1 MCKLIPVAK
10 YFEVFFFYLV
20 QICRIYHTLY
30 LQTLGLHPCIGNF
43 KIICIFFFNYFLSS
57 AAKVLGDILYWLNY
71 DCSFFQYYFAMLLIF
86 LVLLV
91 GAVLAFVFRDKFRQR
106 FTSLLKDNLII
117 TYQDDPD
124 KQSTIDWLQEQVSI
138 LYQKKIILCKNFIVW
153 FCSFVSNCDSIK

>member
-1 MCKLIPVAK
+1 
-10 YFEVFFFYLV
+10 
-20 QICRIYHTLY
+20 
-30 LQTLGLHPCIGNF
+30 
-43 KIICIFFFNYFLSS
+43 
-57 AAKVLGDILYWLNY
+57 
-71 DCSFFQYYFAMLLIF
+71 MLLIF

-138 LYQKKIILCKNFIVW
+138 LYQKKLFYARTLLCDFAVFFQIVIL
-153 FCSFVSNCDSIK
+153 

>member
-1 MCKLIPVAK
+1 
-10 YFEVFFFYLV
+10 
-20 QICRIYHTLY
+20 
-30 LQTLGLHPCIGNF
+30 
-43 KIICIFFFNYFLSS
+43 
-57 AAKVLGDILYWLNY
+57 
-71 DCSFFQYYFAMLLIF
+71 MLLIF

-138 LYQKKIILCKNFIVW
+138 LYQKKKNFMQELYCVILQ
-153 FCSFVSNCDSIK
+153 FCFKL

>member
-1 MCKLIPVAK
+1 
-10 YFEVFFFYLV
+10 
-20 QICRIYHTLY
+20 
-30 LQTLGLHPCIGNF
+30 
-43 KIICIFFFNYFLSS
+43 
-57 AAKVLGDILYWLNY
+57 
-71 DCSFFQYYFAMLLIF
+71 MLLIF

-138 LYQKKIILCKNFIVW
+138 LYQKKLFYARTLLCDFAVLFQIVIL
-153 FCSFVSNCDSIK
+153 